1 MGSLVPNM
9 MLNKVALILL
19 VFGLANAYPK
29 KDNALR
35 AHLSFSVSLGKFE
48 KLDNSEESRS
58 MEFTELAE
66 PAEPRWI
73 HICQGTIIS
82 DRTIITS
89 IDCMKKFGED
99 VTCGGKIDESKLQVR
114 VGAADFDA
122 VDGVKMNE
130 NYNIAVI
137 ATTESIAF
145 GEKVQAVTLPEEPT
159 RFGYPQP
166 VEARTDVT
174 I

>member
-1 MGSLVPNM
+1 M
-9 MLNKVALILL
+9 
-19 VFGLANAYPK
+19 
-29 KDNALR
+29 
-35 AHLSFSVSLGKFE
+35 SLGKFE

-58 MEFTELAE
+58 VEFTELAE

-73 HICQGTIIS
+73 HMCQGTILS

-89 IDCMKKFGED
+89 VDCMKKFGED
-99 VTCGGKIDESKLQVR
+99 VTCGGKIDESKLLVR
-114 VGAADFDA
+114 VGAADFDDVDEVKFDKNYA

-145 GEKVQAVTLPEEPT
+145 NEKVQAVTLPDETTKQE
-159 RFGYPQP
+159 
-166 VEARTDVT
+166 
-174 I
+174 